1 VRIAIHT
8 NQIDGRG
15 TGKVPFDYA
24 VGLQNLHRHEVM
36 FITSNRGQNE
46 GLARLQQHFP
56 VLTYDKRVD
65 VDDSGEIRDTLAG
78 LVDRHRIDF
87 MHFLKYGHDDHVT
100 PPNCRTGV
108 HCVFVMTEPHGSVYA
123 AVSESLAR
131 KFRHPRH
138 VPHIVKS
145 YAPTR
150 DLRKELNLP
159 ADALVIGRHGGPDT
173 FDLAFVHE
181 AVREA
186 LDRRKNLHFVFL
198 STRKFHEHERITYL
212 PWVESEQEKFNVI
225 HACDAMLHA
234 RMAGETFGIAV
245 GEFSA
250 ANKPVIT
257 WSGKGHPGYD
267 VAHLD
272 ILGRKALPYD
282 HKADLLNILLRLER
296 TFILGRSWDVYSE
309 RFSEANVIRQYHDV
323 FLHPGTS

>member
-1 VRIAIHT
+1 MRIAIHT
-8 NQIDGRG
+8 NQVDGRG
-15 TGKVPFDYA
+15 TGKAPYDYA
-24 VGLQNLHRHEVM
+24 VGLQNLHQHEVL
-36 FITSNRGQNE
+36 FITSSRGQNE
-46 GLARLQQHFP
+46 GLARLQKQFR

-65 VDDSGEIRDTLAG
+65 ADDCHEIRDALAG
-78 LVDRHRIDF
+78 LVDRHQIDF
-87 MHFLKYGHDDHVT
+87 IHFIKYGHDDRVT

-131 KFRHPRH
+131 KFKRPLH
-138 VPHIVKS
+138 VPHIIK
-145 YAPTR
+145 AFPPTR

-159 ADALVIGRHGGPDT
+159 PDALVIGRHGGQDT
-173 FDLAFVHE
+173 FDIPFVHE

-186 LDRRKNLHFVFL
+186 LDRRKDLHFVFL
-198 STRKFHEHERITYL
+198 STRKFCEHERITYL

-234 RMAGETFGIAV
+234 RLIGETFGIAV

-257 WSGKGHPGYD
+257 WSGKGHPAHD

-272 ILGRKALPYD
+272 ILGRKSLPYD
-282 HKADLLNILLRLER
+282 NKTDLLNILLRLER
-296 TFILGRSWDVYSE
+296 KFILGRRWDVYSE
-309 RFSEANVIRQYHDV
+309 TFSEANVIRQYGDV
-323 FLHPGTS
+323 FLGQS